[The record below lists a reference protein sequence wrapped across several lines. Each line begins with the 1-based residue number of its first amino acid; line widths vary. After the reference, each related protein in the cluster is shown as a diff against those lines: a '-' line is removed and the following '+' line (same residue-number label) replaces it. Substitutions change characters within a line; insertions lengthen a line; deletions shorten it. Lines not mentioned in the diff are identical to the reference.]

1 MTDVK
6 KKKYI
11 GWLFFNIFLP
21 LLPVLVKLCI
31 VIFGN
36 GINLKIE
43 LLDSSELLYYN
54 FVICV
59 LYLYGVIRKRFLRVI
74 ESLIAMFAF
83 FIIVIDL
90 VLLVIV
96 YLRLQSSYALKIV
109 SVILSILVPIVA
121 SYHEYQEV
129 RSE

>member
-1 MTDVK
+1 MA
-6 KKKYI
+6 
-11 GWLFFNIFLP
+11 L
-21 LLPVLVKLCI
+21 LVKLCI

-59 LYLYGVIRKRFLRVI
+59 LYLYEAIRKQFLRVI